1 MVAVARRY
9 DIDIQEVEY
18 LAGSSG
24 PMLAR
29 LFVPRGA
36 GTFPAVVDAHGG
48 AWCTGDRTGND
59 PINEEVAR
67 RGVVVASVD
76 FRSPPEAAYPGSVV
90 DLNYGIRWLKAN
102 APRFKSRADL
112 VGAMG
117 TSSGGHLVVLIGM
130 KPRDPRYAARELPG
144 FDARTRYVVTLWPVI
159 CPLARFRH
167 PGAMAAGEEIYG
179 SEGNPVPMQKKYW
192 LTEDAMAE
200 GSPLL
205 ALERGDVVE
214 QPNILYVQHRDD
226 GLHPAEIMDRF
237 AAAYRE
243 RGGEIQLENFGGERY
258 DSVRTRPSSEI
269 ARRVFDR
276 IAGFIHEQAG
286 APAAA

>member
-1 MVAVARRY
+1 MVAATRQY
-9 DIDIQEVEY
+9 DIDIHDVEY
-18 LAGSSG
+18 LSDSSG

-36 GTFPAVVDAHGG
+36 ETFPAVVDAHGG

-59 PINEEVAR
+59 PINVEIAR
-67 RGVVVASVD
+67 RGVVVASLD
-76 FRSPPEAAYPGSVV
+76 FRNPPEATYPGSVV
-90 DLNYGIRWLKAN
+90 DVNYGIRWLKAN
-102 APRFKSRADL
+102 APRFKSRADR

-117 TSSGGHLVVLIGM
+117 TSSGGHLVVLNGM
-130 KPRDPRYAARELPG
+130 KPLDPRYAARHLSG

-167 PGAMAAGEEIYG
+167 PGAMVAGEEAYG
-179 SEGNPVPMQKKYW
+179 RDENPVPMQKKYW

-205 ALERGDVVE
+205 ALERGDTLE
-214 QPNILYVQHRDD
+214 RPSILYVQHRDD

-237 AAAYRE
+237 VIAYRE

-258 DSVRTRPSSEI
+258 DSVRGEPSSEI
-269 ARRVFDR
+269 AQRVFDT

-286 APAAA
+286 RPRAG